1 LLSGILRSWLSGFWV
16 NIRASLSCF
25 ALFWQRVVLMI
36 GTHFTRKGRS
46 LKTELM
52 GGKTRPMIWLKERE

>member
-1 LLSGILRSWLSGFWV
+1 MLRSWLSGFWV
-16 NIRASLSCF
+16 NIRASLNCF

-36 GTHFTRKGRS
+36 GAHSTRKWHP

-52 GGKTRPMIWLKERE
+52 GGKTRPMNGYKERE